1 MSVAGQ
7 TATTLDIKTRPVK
20 KNWDYGWG
28 AKAQRLFVHACICPH
43 HNARTQRLSRVR
55 AQDTRPIK
63 SAL

>member
-7 TATTLDIKTRPVK
+7 TGPTLDIKTRPVK
-20 KNWDYGWG
+20 KNWDYGWELRPNG
-28 AKAQRLFVHACICPH
+28 FSFTHASGPR

-55 AQDTRPIK
+55 AQGTRPIK